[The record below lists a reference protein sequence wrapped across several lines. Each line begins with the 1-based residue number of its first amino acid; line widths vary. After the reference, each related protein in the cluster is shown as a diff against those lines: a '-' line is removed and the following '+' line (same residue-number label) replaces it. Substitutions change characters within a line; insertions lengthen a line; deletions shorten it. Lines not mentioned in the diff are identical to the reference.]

1 MSAQPSNEEC
11 ADMFRVMM
19 FEMMEMHP
27 AWQQLKYRLESFEN
41 VAKAKKYRMTKADL
55 EYHFNRLKEIFEE
68 RK

>member
-1 MSAQPSNEEC
+1 MSAQPTNEEC

-27 AWQQLKYRLESFEN
+27 AWQKLKYKVEGLKRYLETEKRPK
-41 VAKAKKYRMTKADL
+41 KAMLD
-55 EYHFNRLKEIFEE
+55 YHIAQIWQTFEE